1 MRILV
6 TGGRGLI
13 GEATVRELARRG
25 HEVTSFQRHRAD
37 HPEGVRQV
45 LGDVTDPSAVAAAAA
60 GQEAVVHSAAFVDMF
75 GEWSEFERVNVE
87 GTRTVLDAVAA
98 AGAGR
103 FVQISSPSVAHH
115 GEPLVGADAGVAD
128 PTRTRGHYST
138 SKAMAE
144 RLVLTTPADLAVTAV
159 RPHLVW
165 GPGDTQLAGRI
176 VDRARS
182 GRLFLIDGGTALI
195 DTLYIDN
202 AATAIAQ
209 AVERCDLPEVDR
221 QALVVTNGEPRTVR
235 ELMSRMARAGGA
247 PEPTRSVPFAVA
259 RRAGAA
265 AERAWRVTGRAGE
278 PPITEF
284 LAEQLATAH
293 WFDQRRTRTALDWRP
308 TVTLDEGFVRLAGS
322 FRTEGR

>member
-1 MRILV
+1 MRVLV

-13 GEATVRELARRG
+13 GEAAVRELVRRG
-25 HEVTSFQRHRAD
+25 HEVTSLQRHHAD
-37 HPEGVRQV
+37 LPDSVRQV
-45 LGDVTDPSAVAAAAA
+45 AGDVTDARVVSKAMA
-60 GQEAVVHSAAFVDMF
+60 GQDAVVHSAAIVAMS
-75 GEWSEFERVNVE
+75 GEWAEFERVNVD
-87 GTRTVLDAVAA
+87 GTRVVLDAAVQ
-98 AGAGR
+98 AGVER
-103 FVQISSPSVAHH
+103 FVFISSPSVAHH
-115 GEPLVGADAGVAD
+115 GTSLVGAEAEEAD
-128 PTRTRGHYST
+128 PSRTRGHYAT

-144 RLVLTTPADLAVTAV
+144 RLVLTTPAAMAVTAL

-176 VDRARS
+176 IERARA

-195 DTLYIDN
+195 DTLYVDN

-209 AVERCDLPEVDR
+209 AVERCHLPALDR

-235 ELMSRMARAGGA
+235 ELVSRMARAAGA

-265 AERAWRVTGRAGE
+265 AERAWRVSGASGE

-293 WFDQRRTRTALDWRP
+293 WFDQRRTRSLLDWTP
-308 TVTLDEGFVRLAGS
+308 TVSLDEGFVRLAES
-322 FRTEGR
+322 LTEQGR